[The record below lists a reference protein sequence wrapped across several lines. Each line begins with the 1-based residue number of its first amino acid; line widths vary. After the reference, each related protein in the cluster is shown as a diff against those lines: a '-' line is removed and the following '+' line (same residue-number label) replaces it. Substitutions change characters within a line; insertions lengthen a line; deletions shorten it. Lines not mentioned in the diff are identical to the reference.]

1 MDFKAAKAYA
11 LQQLH
16 DGLAANL
23 TYHGRH
29 HTMDVYKT
37 ATEYAR
43 HEGVTGE
50 DLTLLGT
57 AALYH
62 DIGFLDVYRGHEA
75 RGCEMARTV
84 LPGFGYAPAQIERI
98 CGMIMATAL
107 PQTPHNALEEIIC
120 DCDLD
125 YLGRTDFYHIG
136 STLFEEFK
144 LYGILKTEED
154 WNRLQVRFLTE
165 HRYFTATANHLRQ
178 PMKEQHLEEIKRVVA
193 GYEMRNEE

>member
-1 MDFKAAKAYA
+1 MDFKSAKAYA

-16 DGLAANL
+16 DGLPANL

-29 HTMDVYKT
+29 HTIDVYET
-37 ATEYAR
+37 AMEYAR
-43 HEGVTGE
+43 QEGVAGD

-62 DIGFLDVYRGHEA
+62 DIGFLDTYRGHEE
-75 RGCEMARTV
+75 RGCQIARQM
-84 LPGFGYAPAQIERI
+84 LPEFGYSEAQITRI
-98 CGMIMATAL
+98 CGMIMATRL
-107 PQTPHNALEEIIC
+107 PQTPHNHLEEIIC

-144 LYGILKTEED
+144 AYGVVQTAED
-154 WNRLQVRFLTE
+154 WNRLQVSFLTS
-165 HRYFTATANHLRQ
+165 HHYFTATAKRLRQ
-178 PMKEQHLEEIKRVVA
+178 DLKERHLLEVA
-193 GYEMRNEE
+193 KLVESYPR

>member
-16 DGLAANL
+16 DGLSADL

-29 HTMDVYKT
+29 HTIDVYKT

-43 HEGVTGE
+43 QEDVHGE
-50 DLTLLGT
+50 DLTLLRT

-62 DIGFLDVYRGHEA
+62 DIGFLDTYRGHEA
-75 RGCEMARTV
+75 RGCEMSRAV
-84 LPGFGYAPAQIERI
+84 LPGFGYSEEQIERI
-98 CGMIMATAL
+98 CGMIQATAL
-107 PQTPHNALEEIIC
+107 PQTPHNHLEQILC

-136 STLFEEFK
+136 FTLFEEFK
-144 LYGILKTEED
+144 AYGILKTEED
-154 WNRLQVRFLTE
+154 WNRLQINFLTQ
-165 HRYFTATANHLRQ
+165 HHYFTRTANRLRQ
-178 PMKEQHLEEIKRVVA
+178 PMKEQHLAEIQRVVDEY
-193 GYEMRNEE
+193 GVGG